1 LHLTESVSS
10 SLLGPL
16 PQPHRSE
23 DRTLDGFID
32 PETQDHLLDI
42 YWRFQHNVLQVFDRE
57 EFIEG
62 MRTGQSKYFSK
73 ALLCAVYACAAR
85 ISSRPEV
92 RSMVNASNDDLQDEQ
107 PFLVAMASKLVD
119 KELKKP
125 QITTI
130 QALLLLSVIHCSSSQ
145 DTKGWLLV
153 GMFV

>member
-1 LHLTESVSS
+1 
-10 SLLGPL
+10 
-16 PQPHRSE
+16 
-23 DRTLDGFID
+23 
-32 PETQDHLLDI
+32 
-42 YWRFQHNVLQVFDRE
+42 
-57 EFIEG
+57 
-62 MRTGQSKYFSK
+62 
-73 ALLCAVYACAAR
+73 
-85 ISSRPEV
+85 
-92 RSMVNASNDDLQDEQ
+92 MVNASNDDLQDEQ